1 MLLDYF
7 LEKYFIRINSSH
19 ESFYNDFSSY
29 ENFKKFINEHYNIDH
44 LKQNNYIKYVKVKR
58 HMMKLNE
65 NNKYNNILNK
75 INSIIQILVNNGTFP
90 CISIKRYMFRLENI
104 IKLVHNKRY
113 KMIENIHHLKEL
125 YNLNNT
131 FKFRMILAI
140 NTLNYK
146 YIIFTKYS
154 NQLIYY
160 LEELMK
166 LEYSYGIDHKLINI
180 NNLER
185 SFLGKKSE
193 YIVNKIILEYIE
205 MINNNNNEKKYYYE
219 TNIDLL
225 KFLSI
230 KVIHN
235 KSIKGEI
242 DGMIISYDGS
252 NYVIEKIIEVK
263 SSIKSTF
270 EDIDKFIFLQEFI
283 KNMNF
288 DETIYYNQYVFNK
301 NSFVNII
308 NKMLHEWS
316 MYICINNIHYDII
329 EKSHIYFTKVLKIID
344 DKFIENYYIKKNE
357 DSIVEKYNIIL
368 KNVSYIDILFE
379 KWKKNINFDKE
390 CNIFIIKK

>member
-1 MLLDYF
+1 MLLDNF
-7 LEKYFIRINSSH
+7 LEKYFIRINSSN
-19 ESFYNDFSSY
+19 ESFYNDFHNY
-29 ENFKKFINEHYNIDH
+29 ENFKNFVNEHYSIEH
-44 LKQNNYIKYVKVKR
+44 LKKNNYIKYVKVKR

-75 INSIIQILVNNGTFP
+75 INYIIQILVNNCTFP
-90 CISIKRYMFRLENI
+90 CISIKKYMFRLDNI
-104 IKLVHNKRY
+104 IKLIHHKRY
-113 KMIENIHHLKEL
+113 KMMENINYLKGL
-125 YNLNNT
+125 YKLNNN
-131 FKFRMILAI
+131 FKFRMIIAI
-140 NTLNYK
+140 NKLNYK

-160 LEELMK
+160 LEELIK

-193 YIVNKIILEYIE
+193 YIVNKIIHEYIHLY
-205 MINNNNNEKKYYYE
+205 NNNNEKIYYYE

-225 KFLSI
+225 KLLSI

-242 DGMIISYDGS
+242 DGMIISYDGM
-252 NYVIEKIIEVK
+252 NYIIEKIIEVK

-270 EDIDKFIFLQEFI
+270 EDFDKFLLLQDFI

-288 DETIYYNQYVFNK
+288 DENIYYNKYIFNK

-308 NKMLHEWS
+308 NKMLYEWS
-316 MYICINNIHYDII
+316 IYICINNINYDII
-329 EKSHIYFTKVLKIID
+329 EKSHI
-344 DKFIENYYIKKNE
+344 
-357 DSIVEKYNIIL
+357 
-368 KNVSYIDILFE
+368 
-379 KWKKNINFDKE
+379 
-390 CNIFIIKK
+390 